1 MRKILGRKFWSLGT
15 PLGSLGPLSQG
26 DVIVGP
32 YGLQILVIWGPYE
45 PPVLVAC
52 QATAENPK
60 SVGSWCASF
69 TTFRKV
75 MQHLTYL
82 LLFYVNSQFP
92 PNVSFAVL
100 YSRSAI

>member
-32 YGLQILVIWGPYE
+32 YGLQTLVIWGPYE

-60 SVGSWCASF
+60 SVGSWCALIPPLGCHYANRRGGFGIIVFGENKMVISF
-69 TTFRKV
+69 
-75 MQHLTYL
+75 
-82 LLFYVNSQFP
+82 
-92 PNVSFAVL
+92 L
-100 YSRSAI
+100 YPQSD

>member
-32 YGLQILVIWGPYE
+32 YGLQILVIWGQYE

-60 SVGSWCASF
+60 SVGSWCAAYIQYTKEHPQGTLSHRIIHIKRLYF
-69 TTFRKV
+69 
-75 MQHLTYL
+75 
-82 LLFYVNSQFP
+82 QFF
-92 PNVSFAVL
+92 NVFGGGEL
-100 YSRSAI
+100 

>member
-1 MRKILGRKFWSLGT
+1 MRKILDRKFWSLGT

-60 SVGSWCASF
+60 SVGSWCALQLAVAR
-69 TTFRKV
+69 TAPILNYHTNVLGKIV
-75 MQHLTYL
+75 LI
-82 LLFYVNSQFP
+82 YVKS
-92 PNVSFAVL
+92 
-100 YSRSAI
+100 

>member
-60 SVGSWCASF
+60 SVGSWCD
-69 TTFRKV
+69 TTKILQAGHKRRESIESI
-75 MQHLTYL
+75 
-82 LLFYVNSQFP
+82 SQWN
-92 PNVSFAVL
+92 NVL
-100 YSRSAI
+100 

>member
-1 MRKILGRKFWSLGT
+1 MRKILDRKFWSLGT

-52 QATAENPK
+52 QAQAENPK
-60 SVGSWCASF
+60 SAGALCAHLI
-69 TTFRKV
+69 TF
-75 MQHLTYL
+75 HNSYL
-82 LLFYVNSQFP
+82 SLLKAAHFKIPPRAFYEYVRQIEVEF
-92 PNVSFAVL
+92 
-100 YSRSAI
+100 

>member
-26 DVIVGP
+26 DVILGP
-32 YGLQILVIWGPYE
+32 CGLQILVIWGQYE

-60 SVGSWCASF
+60 SVGSWCGVPVKSNRYHPI
-69 TTFRKV
+69 TRKEIISL
-75 MQHLTYL
+75 QNY
-82 LLFYVNSQFP
+82 
-92 PNVSFAVL
+92 
-100 YSRSAI
+100 IE

>member
-32 YGLQILVIWGPYE
+32 YGLQIPVIWGPYE

-60 SVGSWCASF
+60 SVGSWCEKCSKPQIWESDVVVF
-69 TTFRKV
+69 TDGQTISN
-75 MQHLTYL
+75 MSLT
-82 LLFYVNSQFP
+82 
-92 PNVSFAVL
+92 
-100 YSRSAI
+100 